1 MVDLLRFGC
10 IIVAA
15 SVIVMPWFMTWSTT
29 IARISL
35 DTLCCCCRCLGPWP
49 CPLPRSPTPLKQGT
63 RPPLRSGACPL
74 PRSPTPLKRGPR
86 PPLRS
91 GACPL
96 PRSPT
101 PLKRGPRPRLR
112 RGACPLPFLWPT
124 RLPRLPP
131 TTAWPPLWPGSPAG
145 SMLRITMLLQLDPNQ
160 LYIYSFHNVHSI
172 ISNELAELDK
182 QLQGPASI
190 QCSTVNTVNSLKRWY
205 SIWYHRHC
213 LMKHY
218 DKILGY
224 IHGYCSLIGS
234 CSTLIVTMNLVILKL
249 SWFTVNMEDCLS
261 VSIQICIKSNATV
274 TYHFEQLYQLIVR

>member
-1 MVDLLRFGC
+1 MLITYRFSLRKVQIIEATVDLLRFGC
-10 IIVAA
+10 IIVVA

-49 CPLPRSPTPLKQGT
+49 CPLPRSPTPLK
-63 RPPLRSGACPL
+63 
-74 PRSPTPLKRGPR
+74 RGPR

-96 PRSPT
+96 PCSPT
-101 PLKRGPRPRLR
+101 PLKRGPRPPLR

-145 SMLRITMLLQLDPNQ
+145 SMLRITILLQLDPNQ
-160 LYIYSFHNVHSI
+160 LFIYSFHNVHLI

-205 SIWYHRHC
+205 SIWDHRH
-213 LMKHY
+213 
-218 DKILGY
+218 
-224 IHGYCSLIGS
+224 
-234 CSTLIVTMNLVILKL
+234 
-249 SWFTVNMEDCLS
+249 S
-261 VSIQICIKSNATV
+261 VWWSIMIK
-274 TYHFEQLYQLIVR
+274 Y